1 VKPFLL
7 TSDLKLSSVNPTL
20 PQIRTSGSG
29 LSGGDPLGSSTHPA
43 LPQSA
48 QTRLERGLTPTAG
61 AQQPPQS
68 ATLLPPGSTA
78 RFEPPSPSA
87 DADHPPTQPPSHLSR
102 APSSGQQAC
111 AHRRLRSTIAR
122 TVRAPRDIRAVCCG
136 TRWRWSRASR
146 RRRSRRNRRSRST
159 GRRRVRCCSAS
170 SPPTTG
176 GTTAWTS
183 SPAATCPPASCR
195 STPGTMFLTLA
206 LLRKRIP
213 GKQWIGKYRRPRVV
227 TTTMKQAM
235 IRRLEIEAEN
245 EYWLSRPYLTRQEEC
260 NHNREARVARWEAFK
275 ALKSSKFPEHR
286 YMSDHLNHLN
296 VSKKWTS

>member
-1 VKPFLL
+1 MCWGP
-7 TSDLKLSSVNPTL
+7 
-20 PQIRTSGSG
+20 
-29 LSGGDPLGSSTHPA
+29 SGGGAARQPVC
-43 LPQSA
+43 
-48 QTRLERGLTPTAG
+48 TASG
-61 AQQPPQS
+61 A
-68 ATLLPPGSTA
+68 A
-78 RFEPPSPSA
+78 
-87 DADHPPTQPPSHLSR
+87 
-102 APSSGQQAC
+102 
-111 AHRRLRSTIAR
+111 
-122 TVRAPRDIRAVCCG
+122 
-136 TRWRWSRASR
+136 
-146 RRRSRRNRRSRST
+146 
-159 GRRRVRCCSAS
+159 
-170 SPPTTG
+170 
-176 GTTAWTS
+176 
-183 SPAATCPPASCR
+183 
-195 STPGTMFLTLA
+195 GTMFLTLA